1 MANEKITWV
10 ELRKLVAQNTGLSEQ
25 EVNLFLDSLLDAI
38 IEGLKEDKQV
48 KIKGIGT
55 FGLKAVAPRK
65 SVNIA
70 TGEAFTIEGYNKL
83 TFNAEAT
90 LKENVEKR
98 LEQPKTTEVVADI
111 LQDPIQK
118 LGEQADE
125 IVDIL
130 ADLGQA
136 PFCDTPSQS
145 EETTPAEEMVEEPI
159 QEEEYE
165 IIPDE
170 IGENL
175 TEEEQIEEPKEILPK
190 AEDNTEPAIVPTV
203 IMHPKCLR
211 NCWKWM
217 GWTLLSLVLL
227 GFIGAACYHC
237 NDIIQWWQYRLDC
250 QSTGMEETII
260 TIIED
265 STPVYSEE
273 EVIDEPAEVMEDV
286 KPAAVPLAE
295 QPRNYTHFIATE
307 VVTYGSR
314 LTWIAYKYYGNKDL
328 WVFIYEANRKQIDN
342 PNYLRMKQ
350 EIRVPALDERL
361 LNLSDPEVR
370 KLVEDLTK
378 KYLNQ

>member
-1 MANEKITWV
+1 MANDKMTWT
-10 ELRKLVAQNTGLSEQ
+10 ELRKAVAEYANTSEQ
-25 EVNLFLDSLLDAI
+25 EAGQFLNALLGGI
-38 IEGLKEDKQV
+38 VEGLKADKQV
-48 KIKGIGT
+48 KIKGLGS
-55 FGLKAVAPRK
+55 FALKAIAPRK

-83 TFNAEAT
+83 TFSAESM
-90 LKENVEKR
+90 LKERVEKR
-98 LEQPKTTEVVADI
+98 LEQPKTEAVMAEI
-111 LQDPIQK
+111 NNDPIKK

-145 EETTPAEEMVEEPI
+145 EETTPAEEMVEESI

-165 IIPDE
+165 IILDE

-175 TEEEQIEEPKEILPK
+175 AEEEQIEEPKEILPK

-250 QSTGMEETII
+250 QSTEMEETII
-260 TIIED
+260 TSVEE
-265 STPVYSEE
+265 STPIYAEE
-273 EVIDEPAEVMEDV
+273 EVIDEPEIVIEDV
-286 KPAAVPLAE
+286 TPTVVPLAE
-295 QPRNYTHFIATE
+295 QPRNYTNFIATE

-314 LTWIAYKYYGNKDL
+314 LTWIAYKHYGHKDL

-350 EIRVPALDERL
+350 EIRVPALNERL

-370 KLVEDLTK
+370 KLVDDLII
-378 KYLNQ
+378 KYLNK

>member
-1 MANEKITWV
+1 MSNEKITWV
-10 ELRKLVAQNTGLSEQ
+10 ELRKLVAQNTNLSEQ
-25 EVNLFLDSLLDAI
+25 EVGLFLDSLVDAI
-38 IEGLKEDKQV
+38 IEGLTVDKQV

-55 FGLKAVAPRK
+55 FNLKAIAPRK

-70 TGEAFTIEGYNKL
+70 TGESFTIEGYNKL

-90 LKENVEKR
+90 LKESVEKR
-98 LEQPKTTEVVADI
+98 IDSPTTTEVVSDI

-118 LGEQADE
+118 LGEQANE

-130 ADLGQA
+130 ADLGQS

-145 EETTPAEEMVEEPI
+145 EETTPAEEMVEKPV
-159 QEEEYE
+159 QEEEHE
-165 IIPDE
+165 IIPDRIE
-170 IGENL
+170 ENL
-175 TEEEQIEEPKEILPK
+175 AEEKQVEEPEEILPQEEGDIK
-190 AEDNTEPAIVPTV
+190 PTIAPTV
-203 IMHPKCLR
+203 IMHPKCL
-211 NCWKWM
+211 CKWWKWI
-217 GWTLLSLVLL
+217 GWTMLSLVLL

-237 NDIIQWWQYRLDC
+237 NDIIQCWQYDVDY
-250 QSTGMEETII
+250 QSTEMEETIVT
-260 TIIED
+260 TIEE
-265 STPVYSEE
+265 STPIYEE
-273 EVIDEPAEVMEDV
+273 EETIDEAEVIEETT
-286 KPAAVPLAE
+286 PAVVPLTE
-295 QPRNYTHFIATE
+295 QPRNYTNFIATE

-314 LTWIAYKYYGNKDL
+314 LTWIAYKHYGHKDL

-370 KLVEDLTK
+370 KLVDELTN